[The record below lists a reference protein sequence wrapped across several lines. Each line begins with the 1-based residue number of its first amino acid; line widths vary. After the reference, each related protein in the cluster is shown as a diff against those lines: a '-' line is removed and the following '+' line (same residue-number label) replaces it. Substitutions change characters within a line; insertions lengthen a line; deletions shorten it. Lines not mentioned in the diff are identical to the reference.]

1 MRLKTIGF
9 SLAALSLSI
18 ASPASADNIADCEI
32 VILQTVEDE
41 SGRGGA
47 QVASYGPA
55 DEFLGSVYGEN
66 TEVFNKVGGLPIQA
80 VMCKRIDIVPTKNDF
95 KILATGIPLF
105 LSQSFDSQSSDLIS
119 LFYKDG
125 EFRQTYSGPGLTE
138 ETEGLIETRLA
149 EFNAMDHT
157 LELNAI
163 ASEDMSEEEKSE
175 DEETTDEMQENV
187 SENDGDDSLAEKIA
201 DEIDEEE
208 LVLDEP
214 VAENIDDK
222 ENEEI
227 VAVLNEDNLPAEAAL
242 ELADV
247 PKDTPKDRISPV
259 SEDIISEKIEEK
271 VDAISASSTEDM
283 TATLEDSLEAE

>member
-18 ASPASADNIADCEI
+18 ASLASADNIADCEI

-125 EFRQTYSGPGLTE
+125 EFRHTYSGPGLTE
-138 ETEGLIETRLA
+138 ETQGLIETRLTKFNEMEHGLAAKEAAQKA
-149 EFNAMDHT
+149 EQKA
-157 LELNAI
+157 A
-163 ASEDMSEEEKSE
+163 K
-175 DEETTDEMQENV
+175 
-187 SENDGDDSLAEKIA
+187 AEKK
-201 DEIDEEE
+201 EK
-208 LVLDEP
+208 LVTESDIE
-214 VAENIDDK
+214 
-222 ENEEI
+222 
-227 VAVLNEDNLPAEAAL
+227 
-242 ELADV
+242 ADV
-247 PKDTPKDRISPV
+247 EVEVNTDAETELKDAELTP
-259 SEDIISEKIEEK
+259 
-271 VDAISASSTEDM
+271 ASSTEENV
-283 TATLEDSLEAE
+283 AALEETSETE

>member
-1 MRLKTIGF
+1 MRLKTLGF
-9 SLAALSLSI
+9 SLAAFSFCF

-125 EFRQTYSGPGLTE
+125 EFRHTYSGPGLTE
-138 ETEGLIETRLA
+138 ETQGLIETRLTK
-149 EFNAMDHT
+149 FNEMEHGLAAKE
-157 LELNAI
+157 LELKT
-163 ASEDMSEEEKSE
+163 EEEAVEAKE
-175 DEETTDEMQENV
+175 DEAIDVTENNKAEESSKDTDIGDKPMSDETGDEE
-187 SENDGDDSLAEKIA
+187 SPSKSSDAELDRIDALAESA
-201 DEIDEEE
+201 Q
-208 LVLDEP
+208 
-214 VAENIDDK
+214 
-222 ENEEI
+222 
-227 VAVLNEDNLPAEAAL
+227 EDLPKAL
-242 ELADV
+242 EALAETI
-247 PKDTPKDRISPV
+247 P
-259 SEDIISEKIEEK
+259 
-271 VDAISASSTEDM
+271 ASSTEEI
-283 TATLEDSLEAE
+283 ATPLEAPLESE